1 MNKINPIRETDD
13 EAIELAG
20 SLICNAMHGVLAAHD
35 AASAHPHVSR
45 IQLSI
50 SDQGN
55 LVTLISSLSSHT
67 KCLLA
72 DPVCSILIG
81 EPGKGDPLAHPR
93 ISVPLLA
100 NPVDRQSPAH
110 QLLRASHLRHYPKAE
125 LYVDFGDFSFFE
137 LEPQGAALNGG
148 FGKAYELTREEI
160 TAAIM
165 KGRKHV

>member
-20 SLICNAMHGVLAAHD
+20 SLIYNAMHGVLAAHD

-72 DPVCSILIG
+72 NPVCSILIG
-81 EPGKGDPLAHPR
+81 EPGKGDPLL
-93 ISVPLLA
+93 SVCALL
-100 NPVDRQSPAH
+100 NMCC
-110 QLLRASHLRHYPKAE
+110 QLPGIADVYSVARLPGPF
-125 LYVDFGDFSFFE
+125 DFIESTIVFLWRD
-137 LEPQGAALNGG
+137 
-148 FGKAYELTREEI
+148 I
-160 TAAIM
+160 TAINLHAIDSYA
-165 KGRKHV
+165 RWYPDFQTEFS